1 MVMPQKKLLV
11 SILKMISI
19 YLGKEAEKS
28 MKSFSKC
35 GSPRVVAAWEM
46 TVFQS
51 MRAKTAVSNTTI
63 PRVEREQCDQICKKI
78 AIYYQMN
85 IELSI

>member
-35 GSPRVVAAWEM
+35 GSPRVVAA
-46 TVFQS
+46 
-51 MRAKTAVSNTTI
+51 
-63 PRVEREQCDQICKKI
+63 
-78 AIYYQMN
+78 
-85 IELSI
+85 